1 MAANY
6 SFGKTEHLKSNL
18 SIQDLLK
25 NGQTVSG
32 YPLKIY
38 WKISSDNHQKSSVRV
53 ALSVPKRK
61 FKRAVDRNL
70 IKRRIR
76 ESYRL
81 NKYIVI
87 NPLRD
92 KELNVIMIILF
103 LSDEFISFDSVDA
116 LIRKLL
122 HKLAKNLP

>member
-1 MAANY
+1 MAAYY
-6 SFGKTEHLKSNL
+6 SLGKKEHLKSNL

-32 YPLKIY
+32 YPLKIF
-38 WKISSDNHQKSSVRV
+38 WKISSDNHQKSHVRV
-53 ALSVPKRK
+53 AFSVPKRK

-81 NKYIVI
+81 NKYILI
-87 NPLRD
+87 KPLRD

-103 LSDEFISFDSVDA
+103 LSDEFISFDNMDA

-122 HKLAKNLP
+122 QKLADNLP

>member
-6 SFGKTEHLKSNL
+6 SFGKKEHLKSNQ

-38 WKISSDNHQKSSVRV
+38 WKISSDNHQKSPVRV
-53 ALSVPKRK
+53 AFSVPKRK

-81 NKYIVI
+81 NKYILV

-103 LSDEFISFDSVDA
+103 LSDEFISFNS
-116 LIRKLL
+116 
-122 HKLAKNLP
+122 

>member
-1 MAANY
+1 MATNY
-6 SFGKTEHLKSNL
+6 SLGKKEHLKSNL

-25 NGQTVSG
+25 TGQTVSA

-38 WKISSDNHQKSSVRV
+38 WKISSDNHQKSPVRV
-53 ALSVPKRK
+53 AFSVPKRK

-70 IKRRIR
+70 VKRRIR

-81 NKYIVI
+81 NKYILI
-87 NPLRD
+87 NPLLD
-92 KELNVIMIILF
+92 KKLNVIMVILF
-103 LSDEFISFDSVDA
+103 LSDEFISFDSMDA

-122 HKLAKNLP
+122 HKTANNLP

>member
-6 SFGKTEHLKSNL
+6 SFGKKEHLKSNL

-38 WKISSDNHQKSSVRV
+38 WKISSDNHQKSPVRV

-81 NKYIVI
+81 NKYILV